1 VIRLLLHCKSGYN
14 RKNRLRLTRLKA
26 IIRFPA
32 RAMDDMIVTDNL
44 GKQYQDLVA
53 LDGLSLQIPAGEI
66 FGLLGPNGAGKTTT
80 IKILTTLARPSWGEA
95 RIQDFDVVRQPLEV
109 KKLIGV
115 CPQEI
120 NLDRELTAFENLWIY
135 GKLHRTPD
143 LNVRIRELL
152 KFGDLQ
158 DRADSLVRDFS
169 GGMQRRLLILRALV
183 SRPRVL
189 FLDEPTVGLDPQ
201 VRRQLWSL
209 IQELKLGGITL
220 ILTTHYIEEA
230 EMLCDRVGVLNR
242 GRLIALDTPR
252 ALVAR
257 VGGYVVETL
266 NTGRRQYLL
275 VRDKEEAYVRAQTEP
290 AGVII
295 RQTNLED
302 VFIQLTGER
311 LTD

>member
-1 VIRLLLHCKSGYN
+1 MS
-14 RKNRLRLTRLKA
+14 
-26 IIRFPA
+26 
-32 RAMDDMIVTDNL
+32 DMIFTDNL

-53 LDGLSLQIPAGEI
+53 LDGLSLQIPEGEI

-80 IKILTTLARPSWGEA
+80 IKILTTLARPTWGSA
-95 RIQDFDVVRQPLEV
+95 RVQGFDVVRQPLEV

-143 LNVRIRELL
+143 LQTRIGKLL
-152 KFGDLQ
+152 EFGNLQ
-158 DRADSLVRDFS
+158 DRAHSLVRDFS

-201 VRRQLWSL
+201 VRRHLWSL
-209 IQELKLGGITL
+209 IQGLKQEGITI

-242 GRLIALDTPR
+242 GRLIALDSPQ
-252 ALVAR
+252 ALVAN

-266 NTGRRQYLL
+266 NSGGRQYLL
-275 VRDKEEAYVRAQTEP
+275 VREKAEAYARAQAEP
-290 AGVII
+290 SGVII
-295 RQTNLED
+295 RQANLED
-302 VFIQLTGER
+302 VFIKLTGER
-311 LTD
+311 LSN

>member
-1 VIRLLLHCKSGYN
+1 MN
-14 RKNRLRLTRLKA
+14 E
-26 IIRFPA
+26 IIF
-32 RAMDDMIVTDNL
+32 TDNL

-53 LDGLSLQIPAGEI
+53 LDGLSLQIPPGEI

-80 IKILTTLARPSWGEA
+80 IKILTTLARPSRGTA
-95 RIQDFDVVRQPLEV
+95 RIHGFDVVRQPLEV

-135 GKLHRTPD
+135 GRLHRLPD
-143 LNVRIRELL
+143 LSARIAELL
-152 KFGDLQ
+152 EFGNLQ
-158 DRADSLVRDFS
+158 ERADSLVRDFS

-209 IQELKLGGITL
+209 IQELGRAGITI

-230 EMLCDRVGVLNR
+230 EMLCDRVGILNR
-242 GRLIALDTPR
+242 GRLIALDTPG
-252 ALVAR
+252 ALVAK

-266 NTGRRQYLL
+266 NSGRRQYLL
-275 VRDKEEAYVRAQTEP
+275 VRDKEAAYARAQTEP

-295 RQTNLED
+295 RQANLED

-311 LTD
+311 LTN

>member
-1 VIRLLLHCKSGYN
+1 MSE
-14 RKNRLRLTRLKA
+14 
-26 IIRFPA
+26 IIF
-32 RAMDDMIVTDNL
+32 TDNL

-53 LDGLSLQIPAGEI
+53 LDGLSLQIPPGEI

-80 IKILTTLARPSWGEA
+80 IKILTTLARPSRGTA
-95 RIQDFDVVRQPLEV
+95 RIHGFDVVRQPLEV

-143 LNVRIRELL
+143 LSARISELL
-152 KFGDLQ
+152 EFGNLKE
-158 DRADSLVRDFS
+158 RADSLVRDFS

-209 IQELKLGGITL
+209 IQELGRAGITI

-242 GRLIALDTPR
+242 GRLIALDTPE
-252 ALVAR
+252 ALVAK

-266 NTGRRQYLL
+266 NSGRRQYLL
-275 VRDKEEAYVRAQTEP
+275 VRDKEAAYARAQTEP

-295 RQTNLED
+295 RQANLED

-311 LTD
+311 LTN

>member
-1 VIRLLLHCKSGYN
+1 MD
-14 RKNRLRLTRLKA
+14 
-26 IIRFPA
+26 
-32 RAMDDMIVTDNL
+32 MDDMIVTENL

-53 LDGLSLQIPAGEI
+53 LVDLSLSIPSGEI

-80 IKILTTLARPSWGEA
+80 IKILTTLARPSRGSA

-109 KKLIGV
+109 KRLIGV

-120 NLDRELTAFENLWIY
+120 NLDRELTAYENLWIY

-143 LNVRIRELL
+143 LRARIHDLL
-152 KFGDLQ
+152 EFGNLQ
-158 DRADSLVRDFS
+158 ERSDNLVRDFS

-209 IQELKLGGITL
+209 IQELKLEGITI

-230 EMLCDRVGVLNR
+230 EMLCDRVGILNR
-242 GRLIALDTPR
+242 GRLITLDTPR
-252 ALVAR
+252 AMVAK

-266 NTGRRQYLL
+266 NSGRRQYLL
-275 VRDKEEAYVRAQTEP
+275 VRDKEEAYSRAQTEP
-290 AGVII
+290 SGVII
-295 RQTNLED
+295 REVNLED

-311 LTD
+311 LTN

>member
-1 VIRLLLHCKSGYN
+1 
-14 RKNRLRLTRLKA
+14 
-26 IIRFPA
+26 
-32 RAMDDMIVTDNL
+32 MIVAENL
-44 GKQYQDLVA
+44 GKQYQDIVA
-53 LDGLSLQIPAGEI
+53 LDGLSLQIPPGEI

-80 IKILTTLARPSWGEA
+80 IKILTTLAQPSRGSA

-120 NLDRELTAFENLWIY
+120 NLDKELTAFENLWIY

-143 LNVRIRELL
+143 LKSRIRELL
-152 KFGDLQ
+152 EFGNLQ
-158 DRADSLVRDFS
+158 GRADSLVRDYS

-183 SRPRVL
+183 SRPKVL

-201 VRRQLWSL
+201 VRRQLWGL
-209 IQELKLGGITL
+209 IQELKMEGITI

-230 EMLCDRVGVLNR
+230 EMLCGRVGVLNK
-242 GRLIALDTPR
+242 GRLIALDNPQ
-252 ALVAR
+252 ALVAQ

-266 NTGRRQYLL
+266 NSGRRQYLL
-275 VRDKEEAYVRAQTEP
+275 VREKEEAYARAQTEP
-290 AGVII
+290 SGVII
-295 RQTNLED
+295 RQANLED

-311 LTD
+311 LTN

>member
-1 VIRLLLHCKSGYN
+1 
-14 RKNRLRLTRLKA
+14 
-26 IIRFPA
+26 
-32 RAMDDMIVTDNL
+32 MDAMIVTDNL

-53 LDGLSLQIPAGEI
+53 LDGLSLQIPPGEI

-80 IKILTTLARPSWGEA
+80 IKILTTLARPSRGTAWIHG
-95 RIQDFDVVRQPLEV
+95 FDVVRQPLAV
-109 KKLIGV
+109 KELIGV

-120 NLDRELTAFENLWIY
+120 NLDRELTAYENLWIY
-135 GKLHRTPD
+135 GRLHRMPD
-143 LNVRIRELL
+143 LAARIAELL
-152 KFGDLQ
+152 KFGNLEE
-158 DRADSLVRDFS
+158 RAHSLVREFS

-201 VRRQLWSL
+201 VRRQLWNL
-209 IQELKLGGITL
+209 IQELKLSGITI

-242 GRLIALDTPR
+242 GRLIALDTPA
-252 ALVAR
+252 ALVAT

-266 NTGRRQYLL
+266 TSGRRQYLL
-275 VRDKEEAYVRAQTEP
+275 VPDKYEAYARAQNEP
-290 AGVII
+290 TGVII
-295 RQTNLED
+295 RQVNLED

-311 LTD
+311 LTN

>member
-1 VIRLLLHCKSGYN
+1 LPPHLVMSE
-14 RKNRLRLTRLKA
+14 
-26 IIRFPA
+26 IIF
-32 RAMDDMIVTDNL
+32 TDNL

-53 LDGLSLQIPAGEI
+53 LDGLSLQIPPGEI

-80 IKILTTLARPSWGEA
+80 IKILTTLARPSRGTA
-95 RIQDFDVVRQPLEV
+95 RVHGFDVVRQPLEV
-109 KKLIGV
+109 KKHIGV

-135 GKLHRTPD
+135 GRLHRMPD
-143 LNVRIRELL
+143 LSARISELL
-152 KFGDLQ
+152 EFGNLKE
-158 DRADSLVRDFS
+158 RADSLVRDFS

-209 IQELKLGGITL
+209 IQELGRAGITI

-242 GRLIALDTPR
+242 GRLIALDTPE
-252 ALVAR
+252 ALVAK

-266 NTGRRQYLL
+266 NSGRRQYLL
-275 VRDKEEAYVRAQTEP
+275 VRDKEAAYARAQTEP

-295 RQTNLED
+295 RQANLED

-311 LTD
+311 LTN

>member
-1 VIRLLLHCKSGYN
+1 MTGLADLL
-14 RKNRLRLTRLKA
+14 
-26 IIRFPA
+26 
-32 RAMDDMIVTDNL
+32 MDAMIVTENL
-44 GKQYQDLVA
+44 SKQYQDLVA
-53 LDGLSLQIPAGEI
+53 LDGLSLEITPGEI

-80 IKILTTLARPSWGEA
+80 IKILTTLARPSRGTA
-95 RIQDFDVVRQPLEV
+95 RIHGFDVVRQPLAV

-120 NLDRELTAFENLWIY
+120 NLDRGLTAYENLWIY
-135 GKLHRTPD
+135 GRLHRMPD
-143 LNVRIRELL
+143 LAARIAVLL
-152 KFGDLQ
+152 KFGNLEE
-158 DRADSLVRDFS
+158 RAHSLVREFS

-201 VRRQLWSL
+201 VRRQLWNL
-209 IQELKLGGITL
+209 IQELKLSGITI

-242 GRLIALDTPR
+242 GRLIALDTPA
-252 ALVAR
+252 ALVAK

-266 NTGRRQYLL
+266 TRGRRQYIL
-275 VRDKEEAYVRAQTEP
+275 VRDKDEAYARAQTEP
-290 AGVII
+290 TGVII
-295 RQTNLED
+295 RQVNLED

-311 LTD
+311 LTN

>member
-1 VIRLLLHCKSGYN
+1 MN
-14 RKNRLRLTRLKA
+14 E
-26 IIRFPA
+26 IIF
-32 RAMDDMIVTDNL
+32 TDNL

-53 LDGLSLQIPAGEI
+53 LDGLSLQIPPGEI

-80 IKILTTLARPSWGEA
+80 IKILTTLARPSRGTA
-95 RIQDFDVVRQPLEV
+95 RIHGFDVVRQPLEV

-120 NLDRELTAFENLWIY
+120 NLDRELTAWENLWIY
-135 GKLHRTPD
+135 GRLHRLPD
-143 LNVRIRELL
+143 LSARISELL
-152 KFGDLQ
+152 EFGNLKE
-158 DRADSLVRDFS
+158 RADSLVRDFS

-209 IQELKLGGITL
+209 IQELGRAGITI

-242 GRLIALDTPR
+242 GRLIALDTPE
-252 ALVAR
+252 ALVAK

-266 NTGRRQYLL
+266 NSGRRQYLL
-275 VRDKEEAYVRAQTEP
+275 VRDKEAAYARAQTEP

-295 RQTNLED
+295 RQANLED

-311 LTD
+311 LTN

>member
-1 VIRLLLHCKSGYN
+1 MN
-14 RKNRLRLTRLKA
+14 N
-26 IIRFPA
+26 
-32 RAMDDMIVTDNL
+32 MIFTDNL

-53 LDGLSLQIPAGEI
+53 LKGLSLQIPPGEI

-95 RIQDFDVVRQPLEV
+95 RIQDFDVLRQPLEV

-135 GKLHRTPD
+135 GKLYRTPA
-143 LNVRIRELL
+143 LTARIRELL
-152 KFGDLQ
+152 EFGDLE
-158 DRADSLVRDFS
+158 DRAGSLVRDFS

-183 SRPRVL
+183 SQPRVL

-201 VRRQLWSL
+201 VRRQLWNL
-209 IQELKLGGITL
+209 IQDLKQEGITI

-230 EMLCDRVGVLNR
+230 EMLCDRVGILNR

-252 ALVAR
+252 ALVAK

-266 NTGRRQYLL
+266 NSGRRHYLL
-275 VRDKEEAYVRAQTEP
+275 VGDKDEAYARAQKEP

-295 RQTNLED
+295 REANLED

-311 LTD
+311 LSN

>member
-1 VIRLLLHCKSGYN
+1 
-14 RKNRLRLTRLKA
+14 
-26 IIRFPA
+26 
-32 RAMDDMIVTDNL
+32 MDEMIFTENL
-44 GKQYQDLVA
+44 GKQYQDIVA
-53 LDGLSLQIPAGEI
+53 LDGLSLQIPPGEI

-80 IKILTTLARPSWGEA
+80 IKILTTLAQPSRGTA
-95 RIQDFDVVRQPLEV
+95 RVHGFDVVRQPLEV
-109 KKLIGV
+109 KRRIGV

-135 GKLHRTPD
+135 GRLHRLAD
-143 LNVRIRELL
+143 LRARIAELL

-158 DRADSLVRDFS
+158 ERADSLVRDFS

-201 VRRQLWSL
+201 VRRQLWGL
-209 IQELKLGGITL
+209 IQELQQEGITI

-242 GRLIALDTPR
+242 GRLIALDTPQ
-252 ALVAR
+252 ALVAK

-266 NTGRRQYLL
+266 NNGRRQYLL
-275 VRDKEEAYVRAQTEP
+275 VRDKEEAYARAQTEP
-290 AGVII
+290 SPVII
-295 RQTNLED
+295 RQANLED

-311 LTD
+311 LTT

>member
-1 VIRLLLHCKSGYN
+1 
-14 RKNRLRLTRLKA
+14 
-26 IIRFPA
+26 
-32 RAMDDMIVTDNL
+32 
-44 GKQYQDLVA
+44 
-53 LDGLSLQIPAGEI
+53 LQIPAGEI

-80 IKILTTLARPSWGEA
+80 IKILTTLARPTWGAA
-95 RIQDFDVVRQPLEV
+95 RVQNFDVVRQPLEV

-143 LNVRIRELL
+143 LSARIQELL
-152 KFGDLQ
+152 EFGDLQ

-252 ALVAR
+252 ALVAK

-275 VRDKEEAYVRAQTEP
+275 VRDKEEAYARAQTEP

>member
-1 VIRLLLHCKSGYN
+1 MV
-14 RKNRLRLTRLKA
+14 
-26 IIRFPA
+26 
-32 RAMDDMIVTDNL
+32 MDHMIVTDNL
-44 GKQYQDLVA
+44 GKEYQDLVA

-80 IKILTTLARPSWGEA
+80 IKILTTLARPSWGSA
-95 RIQDFDVVRQPLEV
+95 RIQNFDVVRQPLEV

-143 LNVRIRELL
+143 LNARISELL
-152 KFGDLQ
+152 EFGNLQ
-158 DRADSLVRDFS
+158 DRAASLVREFS

-183 SRPRVL
+183 SRPQVL

-201 VRRQLWSL
+201 VRRQLWGL
-209 IQELKLGGITL
+209 IQELRQGGITI

-230 EMLCDRVGVLNR
+230 EMLCDRVGILNR
-242 GRLIALDTPR
+242 GRLIALDAPK
-252 ALVAR
+252 ALVAS
-257 VGGYVVETL
+257 VGGYVVESL
-266 NTGRRQYLL
+266 NGGRRHYLL
-275 VRDKEEAYVRAQTEP
+275 VRDKEEAYARAQSESSD
-290 AGVII
+290 VII
-295 RQTNLED
+295 RETNLED

-311 LTD
+311 LRN

>member
-1 VIRLLLHCKSGYN
+1 
-14 RKNRLRLTRLKA
+14 
-26 IIRFPA
+26 
-32 RAMDDMIVTDNL
+32 MDEMIFTDNL
-44 GKQYQDLVA
+44 GKQYQDIVA
-53 LDGLSLQIPAGEI
+53 LDGLSLQIPPGEI

-80 IKILTTLARPSWGEA
+80 IKILTTLARPSRGTA
-95 RIQDFDVVRQPLEV
+95 RIHGFDVVRQPLEV
-109 KKLIGV
+109 KKIIGV

-135 GKLHRTPD
+135 GRLHR
-143 LNVRIRELL
+143 L
-152 KFGDLQ
+152 GDLRARIAALLRFGNLQ
-158 DRADSLVRDFS
+158 ERADSLVRDFS

-201 VRRQLWSL
+201 VRRQLWGL
-209 IQELKLGGITL
+209 IQELKQEGITI

-230 EMLCDRVGVLNR
+230 EMLCDRVGILNR
-242 GRLIALDTPR
+242 GRLIALDTPQ
-252 ALVAR
+252 ALVAK

-266 NTGRRQYLL
+266 NGGRRQYLL
-275 VRDKEEAYVRAQTEP
+275 VRDKEEAYARAQTEP

-295 RQTNLED
+295 RQANLED

-311 LTD
+311 LTT

>member
-1 VIRLLLHCKSGYN
+1 
-14 RKNRLRLTRLKA
+14 
-26 IIRFPA
+26 
-32 RAMDDMIVTDNL
+32 MIVTDNL
-44 GKQYQDLVA
+44 GKHYQDLVA
-53 LDGLSLQIPAGEI
+53 LDGLSLQIPPGEI

-80 IKILTTLARPSWGEA
+80 IKILTTLARPSRGTA
-95 RIQDFDVVRQPLEV
+95 RIRDFDVVRQPLAV

-120 NLDRELTAFENLWIY
+120 NLDRELTAYENLWIY
-135 GKLHRTPD
+135 GRLHRMPD
-143 LNVRIRELL
+143 LAARIAELL
-152 KFGDLQ
+152 RFGNLEE
-158 DRADSLVRDFS
+158 RAHSLVREFS

-201 VRRQLWSL
+201 VRRQLWNL
-209 IQELKLGGITL
+209 IQELKLSGITI

-242 GRLIALDTPR
+242 GRLIALDSPA
-252 ALVAR
+252 ALVAK

-266 NTGRRQYLL
+266 NSGRRQYLL
-275 VRDKEEAYVRAQTEP
+275 VRDKDEAYARAQTEP
-290 AGVII
+290 SGVII
-295 RQTNLED
+295 RQVNLED

-311 LTD
+311 LTN

>member
-1 VIRLLLHCKSGYN
+1 
-14 RKNRLRLTRLKA
+14 
-26 IIRFPA
+26 
-32 RAMDDMIVTDNL
+32 MDAMIVTDNL

-53 LDGLSLQIPAGEI
+53 LDGLSLQIPPGEI

-80 IKILTTLARPSWGEA
+80 IKILTTLARPSWGTA
-95 RIQDFDVVRQPLEV
+95 WIHGFDVVRQPLAV
-109 KKLIGV
+109 KELIGV

-120 NLDRELTAFENLWIY
+120 NLDRELTAYENLWIY
-135 GKLHRTPD
+135 GRLHRMPD
-143 LNVRIRELL
+143 LAARIAELL
-152 KFGDLQ
+152 KFGNLEE
-158 DRADSLVRDFS
+158 RAHSLVREFS

-201 VRRQLWSL
+201 VRRQLWNL
-209 IQELKLGGITL
+209 IQELKLSGITI

-242 GRLIALDTPR
+242 GRLIALDTPA
-252 ALVAR
+252 ALVAT

-266 NTGRRQYLL
+266 TSGRRQYIL
-275 VRDKEEAYVRAQTEP
+275 VRDKDEAYARAQTEP
-290 AGVII
+290 SGVII
-295 RQTNLED
+295 RQVNLED

-311 LTD
+311 LTN

>member
-1 VIRLLLHCKSGYN
+1 MTGLADLL
-14 RKNRLRLTRLKA
+14 
-26 IIRFPA
+26 
-32 RAMDDMIVTDNL
+32 MDAMIVTENL

-53 LDGLSLQIPAGEI
+53 LDGLSLEIPPGEI

-80 IKILTTLARPSWGEA
+80 IKILTTLARPSRGTA
-95 RIQDFDVVRQPLEV
+95 RIHGFDVVRQPLAV

-120 NLDRELTAFENLWIY
+120 NLDRELTAYENLWIY
-135 GKLHRTPD
+135 GRLHRMPD
-143 LNVRIRELL
+143 LAARIAELL
-152 KFGDLQ
+152 KFGNLEE
-158 DRADSLVRDFS
+158 RAHSLVREFS

-201 VRRQLWSL
+201 VRRQLWNL
-209 IQELKLGGITL
+209 IQELKLSGITI

-242 GRLIALDTPR
+242 GRLIALDTPA
-252 ALVAR
+252 ALVAK

-266 NTGRRQYLL
+266 TSGRRQYIL
-275 VRDKEEAYVRAQTEP
+275 VQDKDEAYARAQTEP
-290 AGVII
+290 TGVII
-295 RQTNLED
+295 RQVNLED

-311 LTD
+311 LTN